1 MAEIVAMPKLAKSM
15 KRGKI
20 TEWKVK
26 EGELVEKGQVILI
39 VETEKVALECESPAS
54 GYLHIIGEL
63 DKIYSVGD
71 TIALV
76 ASNEA
81 ELNELQVLQPSPE
94 GEQNRDAVTASGRN
108 HHNPSNASPPKGRV
122 KTSPAAK
129 KLAKTHGLDIS
140 KITGTG
146 PGGRIKKED
155 VINYMKSDD
164 SPIPEAESIETSDG
178 EVIDGKRIKAVIPFR
193 GMRKSIADHMMQS
206 LSVSAQLSNMGEI
219 DMTELVRM
227 RESYLAK
234 EEEIGIRITYTDII
248 VMLLS
253 KATQY
258 VPIVNSSI
266 VDNEIKIWE
275 DINVGVAVSVET
287 GEYDSGLLVPVI
299 KNTEKKSLTDISRE
313 VRDVTIRA
321 RTGKLTPDDMSDG
334 TITLTNVGGLTPGW
348 LIGTP
353 IINQP
358 QSVIVATGSI
368 LQKPVGING
377 KIELRPIMTIS
388 FTYDHRVLD
397 GAPIAKFYSRILEL
411 ANNPEYLL
419 L

>member
-76 ASNEA
+76 ASNEV
-81 ELNELQVLQPSPE
+81 ELNGLQVSQPSPE
-94 GEQNRDAVTASGRN
+94 GEQNRFAGTASGRN
-108 HHNPSNASPPKGRV
+108 NHNPSKAPPAEGRV

-129 KLAKTHGLDIS
+129 KLARTHGLDIS

-155 VINYMKSDD
+155 VINYMESDE

-206 LSVSAQLSNMGEI
+206 LSVSAQLSNMGEV

-234 EEEIGIRITYTDII
+234 EKEIGVRITYTDII

-299 KNTEKKSLTDISRE
+299 KNTEKKSLADISRE
-313 VRDVTIRA
+313 VRDVKTRV
-321 RTGKLTPDDMSDG
+321 RTGKITLDDMSDG

-358 QSVIVATGSI
+358 QSVIVATGPI

>member
-1 MAEIVAMPKLAKSM
+1 MAEIVAVPKLAKSM

-20 TEWKVK
+20 VEWKVK

-39 VETEKVALECESPAS
+39 IETEKVALECESPAS
-54 GYLHIIGEL
+54 GYLHILGEL
-63 DKIYSVGD
+63 DKIYSVGE
-71 TIALV
+71 TIAMV

-81 ELNELQVLQPSPE
+81 ELNELLVSQPSPE
-94 GEQNRDAVTASGRN
+94 GEQNREAVTADGQ
-108 HHNPSNASPPKGRV
+108 HEPKPSNATSPKGRV

-129 KLAKTHGLDIS
+129 KLAKKHGLDIT
-140 KITGTG
+140 KIVGTG

-155 VINYMKSDD
+155 VLNYMQSGD
-164 SPIPEAESIETSDG
+164 SLVPEAVSTETLDS
-178 EVIDGKRIKAVIPFR
+178 ETVDGKRIKAVIPFR

-227 RESYLAK
+227 RESYLTK
-234 EEEIGIRITYTDII
+234 QEEIGIRITYTDMI

-253 KATQY
+253 KAIQY
-258 VPIVNSSI
+258 VPIVNSAI
-266 VDNEIKIWE
+266 VDDEIRIWE
-275 DINVGVAVSVET
+275 DINVGVAVSVEA

-299 KNTEKKSLTDISRE
+299 KNTERKSLTEISRE
-313 VRDVTIRA
+313 VRDVTTRA
-321 RTGKLTPDDMSDG
+321 RNGKLTPDDMIDG
-334 TITLTNVGGLTPGW
+334 TITLTNIGGLTPGW

-368 LQKPVGING
+368 LQKPVGVNG

-397 GAPIAKFYSRILEL
+397 GAPIAKFYSRIMEL